1 VVKAGARDPHSHFGF
16 GETPENSP
24 ESRPQKEN
32 DKLIVILPSE
42 RRLRGKASIKKLVE
56 NHSQI

>member
-1 VVKAGARDPHSHFGF
+1 MVKAGARDPHSHFGF

-42 RRLRGKASIKKLVE
+42 RRLRGKASIKKPG
-56 NHSQI
+56 